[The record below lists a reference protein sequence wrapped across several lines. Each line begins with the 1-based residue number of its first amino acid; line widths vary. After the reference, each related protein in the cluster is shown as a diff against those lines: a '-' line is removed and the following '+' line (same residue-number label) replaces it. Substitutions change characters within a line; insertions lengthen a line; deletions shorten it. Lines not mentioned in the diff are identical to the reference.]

1 MATDFCHFTQSF
13 SLIWSTVVGPL
24 EALEKLLRDFAVPL
38 AKVSGER
45 LVEFGRGWDNGWK
58 KAPPVISLL
67 SVLENWEEVL
77 GLVLR
82 PGQRYKGEGG
92 IEAAAIHIQSCWRRH
107 SARTAYLR
115 HCQRKWAAGTIAI
128 SWLMHNQMRRVRKA
142 LQARRFRQLENY
154 RSRAQVISS
163 CFLCLSPSVLLNFA
177 LSPIQRSPWFLSFP
191 QIRLRLLCMTSKLN

>member
-1 MATDFCHFTQSF
+1 MQVPVNISKYPFTIIKGWVNPKAPDFCHFKQSF
-13 SLIWSTVVGPL
+13 SLCWSSVVDSL

-45 LVEFGRGWDNGWK
+45 LVEFGYSWDDGWR
-58 KAPPVISLL
+58 KAPPVIGLL

-77 GLVLR
+77 GMVLR

-92 IEAAAIHIQSCWRRH
+92 IEAAAIRIQSCWRRY

-115 HCQRKWAAGTIAI
+115 HCRRKWAAGTIAI
-128 SWLMHNQMRRVRKA
+128 SWLMNTQMRRVRKA

-154 RSRAQVISS
+154 RSRAQVMLPISNV
-163 CFLCLSPSVLLNFA
+163 CFLSLSPSLLLNIA
-177 LSPIQRSPWFLSFP
+177 L
-191 QIRLRLLCMTSKLN
+191 